1 MENLSESSQWF
12 HRKVTDMPV
21 RKKSQQIEVDE
32 QVDWAPKVEEK
43 KVIADLR
50 ETLDDIKR
58 KDGVVGYIIRGTT
71 SASVD
76 IKDPSKII
84 EYASLSAEALE
95 SSETLSSTFGLGKIY
110 SIILEGK
117 TLKVLFMTKDEQQL
131 SIFMDKSVDHEEIR
145 REIEYN

>member
-1 MENLSESSQWF
+1 
-12 HRKVTDMPV
+12 MPV

>member
-1 MENLSESSQWF
+1 
-12 HRKVTDMPV
+12 MPV
-21 RKKSQQIEVDE
+21 RKKSPQVEVEE

-58 KDGVVGYIIRGTT
+58 KDGVIGYIIRGTT

-84 EYASLSAEALE
+84 DYASLSAEASE
-95 SSETLSSTFGLGKIY
+95 SGETLSSTFDLGKIS
-110 SIILEGK
+110 SIVLEGK
-117 TLKVLFMTKDEQQL
+117 TLKVLFITKDEQQL
-131 SIFMDKSVDHEEIR
+131 SIFMDKNVDHEAIR
-145 REIEYN
+145 REIE

>member
-1 MENLSESSQWF
+1 
-12 HRKVTDMPV
+12 MPV
-21 RKKSQQIEVDE
+21 RKKSQQVEVDE

-84 EYASLSAEALE
+84 DYASLSAEASE
-95 SSETLSSTFGLGKIY
+95 SGETFSSTFDLGKIC
-110 SIILEGK
+110 SIVLEGK

-131 SIFMDKSVDHEEIR
+131 SIFMDKNVDHEAIR
-145 REIEYN
+145 REIE